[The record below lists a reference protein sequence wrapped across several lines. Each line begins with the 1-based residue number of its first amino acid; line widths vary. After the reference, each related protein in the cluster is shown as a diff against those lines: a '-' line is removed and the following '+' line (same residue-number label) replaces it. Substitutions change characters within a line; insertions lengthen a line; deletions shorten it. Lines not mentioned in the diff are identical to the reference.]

1 MSFFCKKNDKN
12 GGIRHFFNIYLYF
25 CAEKLIALTK
35 RKLTLLQPKNY
46 LNYGI

>member
-1 MSFFCKKNDKN
+1 MTKTVVFV
-12 GGIRHFFNIYLYF
+12 IFFNIYLYF

-35 RKLTLLQPKNY
+35 HKLTLLQPKNY